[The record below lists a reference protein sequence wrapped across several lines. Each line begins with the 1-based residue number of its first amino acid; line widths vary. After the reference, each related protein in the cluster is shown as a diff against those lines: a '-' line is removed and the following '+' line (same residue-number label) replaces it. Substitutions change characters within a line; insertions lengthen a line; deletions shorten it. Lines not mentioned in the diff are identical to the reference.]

1 MRRRSVQ
8 LTARSWHSLAYV
20 SSSLPHTAAAAADVT
35 MTSSAA
41 GPLRPDFGSSRSWA
55 AGDVR
60 QRPTAA
66 IDRPEADGA
75 AAMTSR

>member
-35 MTSSAA
+35 MTS
-41 GPLRPDFGSSRSWA
+41 R
-55 AGDVR
+55 
-60 QRPTAA
+60 
-66 IDRPEADGA
+66 
-75 AAMTSR
+75 